1 VLTIYKFNNGLRGLF
16 EGSLP
21 ESGVG
26 TEVFGV
32 VKLVELVKGNAANL
46 RCYRPGTF
54 PRERGCGFSGD

>member
-26 TEVFGV
+26 TEVFAV
-32 VKLVELVKGNAANL
+32 VKLVEENAATL
-46 RCYRPGTF
+46 
-54 PRERGCGFSGD
+54 